1 MNSGLK
7 FRKVTGHQDPDTVK
21 KEEKMVIGKMENR
34 KSKFRKCA
42 AAALAV
48 MTLASAGATLAF
60 FTDQEEK
67 VNTFTVGNIDIQL
80 EEPQW
85 DPDKGKDITPDKEV
99 PKDPQITNTGAND
112 AYVFM
117 EVSVPRSEVRTV
129 NDDGSLS
136 DALVQ
141 DLFTYETN
149 EGWTLIMK
157 QSNDDSTTYYYA
169 YTDADNTMKALKPE
183 ETTTPLFS
191 SVKFINITEGEL
203 EGQDLSINVISRGIQ
218 TEDLDLTDPL
228 DIYTLIVG
236 GMK

>member
-1 MNSGLK
+1 MPG
-7 FRKVTGHQDPDTVK
+7 VTNPDTVK
-21 KEEKMVIGKMENR
+21 KEEKMVIGRTESG
-34 KSKFRKCA
+34 KSKLRKCA

-85 DPDKGKDITPDKEV
+85 DPDKGRDITPDKEV

-129 NDDGSLS
+129 NDDGSLTE
-136 DALVQ
+136 ALVQ

-149 EGWTLIMK
+149 EGWTLMRK
-157 QSNDDSTTYYYA
+157 QSNHNSTTYYYA

-183 ETTTPLFS
+183 ETTTPVFS
-191 SVKFINITEGEL
+191 SVRFINMTEGEI
-203 EGQDLSINVISRGIQ
+203 EGEDLSINVISRGIQ
-218 TEDLDLTDPL
+218 TEDLDITDPL
-228 DIYTLIVG
+228 EIYSLIVG